1 MLAYFNGRY
10 LPMDRIAV
18 SPDDRGF
25 LFADGIYD
33 VIRVYEGRP
42 FEARAH
48 LDRMSRGA
56 RALRFKSADFLYL
69 EEVAARLIAE
79 NGLNQGQATVYFQVT
94 RGAAPRSHSFPAAET
109 ELTVLAAARPFRPHQ
124 EDLDKGVNV
133 ILVPDQRWA
142 RCDIKTVGLT
152 ANVLANQLAKENRAA
167 ESIFVRDGF
176 LLEGTHTNIFAV
188 FGGGVVTPPKTNYI
202 LGGITRQVLIGIC
215 GELSIPL
222 REASLPQSEIDLA
235 EELMIVGTTTEVTPV
250 VRIDGRP
257 FRSGEPGPVSLRL
270 QKALQDKTR
279 RLA

>member
-1 MLAYFNGRY
+1 MIAYFNGQY
-10 LPMDRIAV
+10 LPKDRIAV

-33 VIRVYEGRP
+33 VIRVYEGRL

-48 LDRMSRGA
+48 LDRMGYGA

-69 EEVAARLIAE
+69 EGVAERLVKE
-79 NGLNQGQATVYFQVT
+79 NGLAEGQATVYFQAT
-94 RGAAPRSHSFPAAET
+94 RGAAPRTHHFPPAET
-109 ELTVLAAARPFRPHQ
+109 ELTVYGIARPFQPHL

-152 ANVLANQLAKENRAA
+152 ANVLANQLAKECRAA
-167 ESIFVRDGF
+167 ESIFVRDGI

-188 FGGGVVTPPKTNYI
+188 FDGVVVTPPKTNYI
-202 LGGITRQVLIGIC
+202 LGGITRRVLIDIC
-215 GELSIPL
+215 GEKSIPL
-222 REASLPQSEIDLA
+222 REASLLQSELDRA

-250 VRIDGRP
+250 VRIHGRP
-257 FRSGEPGPVSLRL
+257 FRSGEPGPVARRL
-270 QKALQDKTR
+270 QKALQENIR
-279 RLA
+279 PR